1 MQDYGAVEF
10 FK

>member
-1 MQDYGAVEF
+1 MIGAVEF